1 VIVIGV
7 DIVIGVA
14 IVIVNMIVRVIVIV
28 IVIVINRVEVK
39 YASNGH
45 YHYQMQKISQMH
57 SGPMTSKS

>member
-1 VIVIGV
+1 MIVIGV

-45 YHYQMQKISQMH
+45 YQMQKISQMH

>member
-1 VIVIGV
+1 MIVIGV

-28 IVIVINRVEVK
+28 INRVEVK
-39 YASNGH
+39 YASNG
-45 YHYQMQKISQMH
+45 HYQMQKISQMH